1 MNRDT
6 QDIAI
11 RQNQDRQ
18 RYELE
23 VGGVLAA
30 HTDYRPGPDHREF
43 VHTEVVPGH
52 EGQGL
57 GSKLA
62 RFALD
67 DTRRQN
73 LKVMPTC
80 EFIAKFIQ
88 GHAEYQDL
96 VVGQN
101 RG

>member
-1 MNRDT
+1 MT
-6 QDIAI
+6 LPSGKPGLVIAT
-11 RQNQDRQ
+11 NSKSAGS
-18 RYELE
+18 LPP
-23 VGGVLAA
+23 LP
-30 HTDYRPGPDHREF
+30 T
-43 VHTEVVPGH
+43 TVPARTSGSSCTPKCCRGH

-67 DTRRQN
+67 DTRRQH
-73 LKVMPTC
+73 LKVVPTC
-80 EFIAKFIQ
+80 PFIAKFIQ

>member
-1 MNRDT
+1 MNRDP

-11 RQNQDRQ
+11 KQSPARQ
-18 RYELE
+18 RYELD

-30 HTDYRPGPDHREF
+30 HADYRPGPDQREF
-43 VHTEVVPGH
+43 VHTEVLAGH
-52 EGQGL
+52 EGRGL
-57 GSKLA
+57 ASRLA

-73 LKVMPTC
+73 LKVVPTC

-96 VVGQN
+96 LVGQN
-101 RG
+101 PG

>member
-1 MNRDT
+1 MKRNA
-6 QDIAI
+6 QDIAL
-11 RQNQDRQ
+11 RHNQGQQ

-23 VGGVLAA
+23 VGGALAA
-30 HTDYRPGPDHREF
+30 FADYRPGGEHLEF
-43 VHTEVVPGH
+43 VHTEVLPGH

-62 RFALD
+62 RLVLD
-67 DTRRQN
+67 DTRRQG
-73 LKVMPTC
+73 LKVVPTC
-80 EFIAKFIQ
+80 SFIARFIQ

>member
-6 QDIAI
+6 QDIAL
-11 RQNQDRQ
+11 RQNQGRQ

-23 VGGVLAA
+23 VGGALAA
-30 HTDYRPGPDHREF
+30 FADYRPGRDHLEL
-43 VHTEVVPGH
+43 VHTEVLPGH

-62 RFALD
+62 RLVLD
-67 DTRRQN
+67 DTRRQG
-73 LKVMPTC
+73 LKVVPTC
-80 EFIAKFIQ
+80 SFIARFIQ